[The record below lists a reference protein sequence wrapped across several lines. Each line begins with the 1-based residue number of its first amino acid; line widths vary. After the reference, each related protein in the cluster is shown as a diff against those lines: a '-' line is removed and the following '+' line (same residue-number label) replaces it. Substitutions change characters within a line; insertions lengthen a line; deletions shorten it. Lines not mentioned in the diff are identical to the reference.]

1 MDGGNPGDWVLLP
14 EPELHFL
21 TEGLEV
27 LVPDVAG
34 WTRERLPVMP
44 ETAAVKVAP
53 DWVCE
58 ILSPGT
64 EKRDRSIKMSIYARE
79 AVGHLWFLQPDG
91 QILEAY
97 RLAQGRWEEI
107 GTWKVGAA
115 GATDVRAEPFAA
127 IALDL
132 AKLWKW

>member
-1 MDGGNPGDWVLLP
+1 MLLP
-14 EPELHFL
+14 EPELHFFL

-27 LVPDVAG
+27 LVPEVAG
-34 WTRERLPVMP
+34 WTRERLPAMP
-44 ETAAVKVAP
+44 KTAAVKVAP

-79 AVGHLWFLQPDG
+79 GVGHLWFLQPDG

-97 RLAQGRWEEI
+97 RLAQGRWEET

-115 GATDVRAEPFAA
+115 GATDVRAEPFVA